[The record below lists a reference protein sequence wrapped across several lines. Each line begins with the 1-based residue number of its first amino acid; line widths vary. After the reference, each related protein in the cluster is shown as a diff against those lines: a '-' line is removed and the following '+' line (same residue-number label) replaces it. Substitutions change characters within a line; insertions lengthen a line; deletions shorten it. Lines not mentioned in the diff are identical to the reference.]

1 MIHPG
6 DKIKKYFSRERIF
19 FALLIGIALTLWLVL
34 RNFDIEP
41 YRQIEW
47 KRSSLFWFLAAILL
61 MIGRDLGYILRLR
74 ILSDKKLSF
83 RQCLEISLLWEF
95 ASAISPSAIG
105 GTAVALILM
114 AQERLETGRTT
125 AIVLI
130 TSFLDEVFFISMVPL
145 VFLIV
150 GVENVF
156 PLLDPESIR
165 TVVNTGSL
173 KLLFW
178 TGYSILF
185 AWTVFLAVG
194 ILVNPKIARMF
205 ILGLFSFPLLRRWRR
220 QSVVWGR
227 DMVIAAQEFKHK
239 SYKFWLKAYGAT
251 FLSWTSRYLVVNALL
266 MMFSPVDDHILAY
279 GRQLVM
285 WVILLVSVTPGAS
298 GIAEIIFPAF
308 MGDFLPDP
316 QIANGVAVLW
326 RFLSYY
332 PYIIIGAFVL
342 PIWLR
347 RVSKERHQEAEDA
360 SSS

>member
-6 DKIKKYFSRERIF
+6 DKIRQYFSRERIF
-19 FALLIGIALTLWLVL
+19 LALLIGLALTLWLVL
-34 RNFDIEP
+34 RNFEMQP
-41 YRQIEW
+41 YREIEW
-47 KRSSLFWFLAAILL
+47 TRSSLYWLIAAVLL
-61 MIGRDLGYILRLR
+61 MVGRDLGYILRLR
-74 ILSDKKLSF
+74 ILSDKKLSL

-105 GTAVALILM
+105 GTAVALIIM

-130 TSFLDEVFFISMVPL
+130 TSFLDEVFFITMVPL
-145 VFLIV
+145 VFLFV
-150 GVENVF
+150 GIENVF
-156 PLLDPESIR
+156 PVLDPESIK
-165 TVVNTGSL
+165 TIVNTGSL
-173 KLLFW
+173 KVLFW
-178 TGYSILF
+178 TGYLILF
-185 AWTVFLAVG
+185 AWTILLAVG

-205 ILGLFSFPLLRRWRR
+205 ILGVFSLPLLRRWRR
-220 QSVVWGR
+220 QSVVWGK
-227 DMVIAAQEFKHK
+227 DLVIAAQEFKHK

-266 MMFSPVDDHILAY
+266 MMFGPVSDHMMAY

-308 MGDFLPDP
+308 MGDFLPEP
-316 QIANGVAVLW
+316 KIADGVAILW

-347 RVSKERHQEAEDA
+347 RVTREKHQAEEED